1 MDKSTILK
9 TFNNHFE
16 EFVEDVRAVFPDD
29 AEIETAATALGR
41 LRKANPR
48 LIMLTF
54 KECVAGP
61 YRTQIESGDLGF
73 FVNKDYSLDV
83 DGSGQES
90 VILAKVEALR
100 TPVARMSEDSQ
111 GKVMKYMQN
120 LVKLSDLYN

>member
-1 MDKSTILK
+1 MDKPTILK

-83 DGSGQES
+83 NGSGQES

-100 TPVARMSEDSQ
+100 TPVARMSEESQ